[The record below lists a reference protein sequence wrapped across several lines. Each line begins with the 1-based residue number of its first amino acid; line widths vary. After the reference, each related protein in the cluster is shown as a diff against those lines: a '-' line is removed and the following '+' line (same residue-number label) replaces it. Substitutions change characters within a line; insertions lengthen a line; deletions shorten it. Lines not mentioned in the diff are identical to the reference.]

1 MKLSES
7 VQMGKPIL
15 IEDFG
20 ENIPSQMDA
29 LLSKNFTYV
38 NGKKMVKIGDEN
50 YAMND
55 TFKLFITTKL

>member
-1 MKLSES
+1 
-7 VQMGKPIL
+7 MGKPIL

-20 ENIPSQMDA
+20 ENFPPQMDA

>member
-20 ENIPSQMDA
+20 ENFPPQMDA

-38 NGKKMVKIGDEN
+38 NGKKMVKVGDEN